1 MAEKKHRIGK
11 VIVKGLRLSFLS
23 VYEPDKQT
31 DKKTGK
37 VTEKWKANFLIPKD
51 GADECMAKFQ
61 GKWMPVLKALKA
73 ASEEA
78 KTDKYGDQKNWP
90 KLRPDKL
97 FLRDGD
103 LEEWDGYEGHW
114 YVSAGAP
121 LTEKPLVL
129 SNRKDGNGK
138 WVEAEPGGKNS
149 PFSGAYGNG
158 TLEIWAQ
165 DNEHGKR
172 MNAKVKAVQ
181 YFADGEPFGGNGPT
195 DAEEDFDDDMVGE
208 EGDLGDD
215 MDHGGDEDEDDVSG
229 MV

>member
-1 MAEKKHRIGK
+1 MTEKKHRVGK

-51 GADECMAKFQ
+51 GADGLMAKFQ
-61 GKWMPVLKALKA
+61 GKWVPVLAALKA

-78 KTDKYGDQKNWP
+78 KTEKYGDKKNWP

-129 SNRKDGNGK
+129 TNRKDGDNK
-138 WVEAEPGGKNS
+138 WIEAEPGGKSS

-181 YFADGEPFGGNGPT
+181 YYADGEPFGGNGPT
-195 DAEEDFDDDMVGE
+195 NAEEDFDDDMVGE
-208 EGDLGDD
+208 EGDIGDD
-215 MDHGGDEDEDDVSG
+215 YDGGDNDDDDGGLV
-229 MV
+229 